1 MHACRASRWKG
12 LLCYN
17 IRQVLYSIYTYKK
30 RKFFHEVFFGWV
42 SVERSGGFFVPC
54 VRLCCCWR
62 KDKFFINATPAIF
75 CAIPSSYTS
84 ASMFPS
90 SSPTKHS
97 YFSEEYCCFWSFSAW
112 NVPSIPEHFSD
123 YFPYRM
129 KTLFVERL
137 QSHVH
142 ICFEIYKD
150 IVARAVRWRNG

>member
-1 MHACRASRWKG
+1 MCGCMKG
-12 LLCYN
+12 NRQTETQFNFPFHHPLVFLTEKVVGCECMLVELHVEKVCYA
-17 IRQVLYSIYTYKK
+17 IRQLLYSIYIYKK

-42 SVERSGGFFVPC
+42 SVERSGGLFVPC

-97 YFSEEYCCFWSFSAW
+97 YVSEEYCCF
-112 NVPSIPEHFSD
+112 
-123 YFPYRM
+123 
-129 KTLFVERL
+129 
-137 QSHVH
+137 
-142 ICFEIYKD
+142 
-150 IVARAVRWRNG
+150 